1 MDRFFHDIRYSI
13 RTLARTTD
21 FTLIAVLTLAL
32 GIGVNTTIFSVVYH
46 VLMKPL
52 TVVEPERLVH
62 IWETNT
68 KHNITRPARRW
79 PTLRTGDRKFVPLKR
94 WQDTSEGILR

>member
-13 RTLARTTD
+13 RTLARTPG

-32 GIGVNTTIFSVVYH
+32 GIGVHTTIFSVVYH

-52 TVVEPERLVH
+52 PVEEPERLVH

-68 KHNITRPARRW
+68 KHNITQAGASVRNFADRRSQN
-79 PTLRTGDRKFVPLKR
+79 RVFEAMTGY
-94 WQDTSEGILR
+94 Q